1 MEQDVFLLLKDYY
14 SLKSERQ
21 KILAQC
27 CPKNKKSRPSELD
40 EIEQKMQSLFEIIK
54 KDCRNSYY

>member
-27 CPKNKKSRPSELD
+27 CPESKQNRPSELD

>member
-21 KILAQC
+21 KILAQYC
-27 CPKNKKSRPSELD
+27 TNSKKNRPSELD

>member
-21 KILAQC
+21 KIIARHCL
-27 CPKNKKSRPSELD
+27 KNKKGRPSELD

-54 KDCRNSYY
+54 RDCRNSIY